1 MFEFHCDFRENI
13 YESMK
18 VLLERIGK
26 NMPKCFY
33 LIVMEYIKE
42 RKCIYNEDKTTIN
55 INKLQNLYSIISFIS
70 KREQEEMQKGFN
82 INNNLN
88 DTYLTDKNQY
98 SHVKLINI
106 LKDIIDKYELND
118 YINISY

>member
-1 MFEFHCDFRENI
+1 
-13 YESMK
+13 
-18 VLLERIGK
+18 
-26 NMPKCFY
+26 
-33 LIVMEYIKE
+33 MEYIKE

-82 INNNLN
+82 INNNFN